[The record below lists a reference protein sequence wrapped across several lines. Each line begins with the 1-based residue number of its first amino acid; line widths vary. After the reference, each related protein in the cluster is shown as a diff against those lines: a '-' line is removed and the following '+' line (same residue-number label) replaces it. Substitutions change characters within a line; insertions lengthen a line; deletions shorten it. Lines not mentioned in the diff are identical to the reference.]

1 MPVPIDRIF
10 SHVAVEEHVLRSISA
25 LMLCDVKSML
35 AVCENFSPLG
45 A

>member
-35 AVCENFSPLG
+35 AVCEN
-45 A
+45 